1 MTAETLKEIPFGVI
15 RLLVEVLPKYY
26 SYNDMNM
33 LFSHISKITL
43 YLNEEIESSLNEY
56 DSINYQKNLLWQWFK
71 DVNKQDKPSPLE
83 VLNELL
89 NDFWHIEEIQNYVES
104 DTYQNDKNKIQ
115 ACLSRFGFSYS
126 EIDNRIIKI
135 KKSEA
140 PSTRALR
147 DHVEQHDLSNLDR
160 LIQQSLDDIEKNP
173 LSAVLHAS
181 TTLESA
187 LKEYL
192 ETRQIP
198 YNKNND
204 TLSKLWKIFMENNP
218 KIHPEELK
226 NNNDLQE
233 IATGLFK
240 IIHGTSSLR
249 NKKSNAHGKSEE
261 EFQTIKISPRHARLA
276 IHTVHTLSAYILEL
290 GEDQKKS

>member
-160 LIQQSLDDIEKNP
+160 LIQQSLEDIEKNP

-249 NKKSNAHGKSEE
+249 NKQSSAHGKSEE
-261 EFQTIKISPRHARLA
+261 EFQTINITPRHARLA
-276 IHTVHTLSAYILEL
+276 IHAVHTLSAYILEL